1 MLKILIIIIILGLV
15 FLGIFWFYKDKNETE
30 VLNIQRS
37 QNLALKMKISSPN
50 FSNNEFIPSE
60 FSCEGKDINPEL
72 YIEDVPKEAK
82 SLVLIVDDPDAPMGT
97 WTHWTLWNISPDTKV
112 IKSGEVPQGAVE
124 GKTDFGR
131 PGWGGPCPPK
141 GNAHKYFFKLFA
153 LDTLLDLKQG
163 ASHKDL
169 EKAMEGHILDKAELI
184 GLYQRK

>member
-1 MLKILIIIIILGLV
+1 MFPVIG
-15 FLGIFWFYKDKNETE
+15 FLCAFWFYKNKNEIR
-30 VLNIQRS
+30 LNIQRS

-50 FSNNEFIPSE
+50 FSNNEFIPFE
-60 FSCEGKDINPEL
+60 FTCEGKDVNPEL

-112 IKSGEVPQGAVE
+112 IKSGEMPVGAVE
-124 GKTDFGR
+124 GQTDFGR

-141 GNAHKYFFKLFA
+141 GNPHRYFFKLFA
-153 LDTLLDLKQG
+153 LDTLLDLEYG
-163 ASHKDL
+163 ASRKDL
-169 EKAMEGHILDKAELI
+169 EKAMEGHILDKTELI